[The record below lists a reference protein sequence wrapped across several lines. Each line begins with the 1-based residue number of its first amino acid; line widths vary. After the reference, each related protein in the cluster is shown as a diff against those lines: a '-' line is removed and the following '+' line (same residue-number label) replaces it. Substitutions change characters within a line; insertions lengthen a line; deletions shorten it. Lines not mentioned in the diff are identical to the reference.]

1 MNNISVSSDHLE
13 HINDQ
18 LVMLTIDS
26 EHLAMALQAV
36 KVDCTVSKGVLNAV
50 IIALSSNA
58 AISEG
63 LSGQLDGLLSAPQG
77 VASHE

>member
-13 HINDQ
+13 HINEQ
-18 LVMLTIDS
+18 LVTLTIDS

-36 KVDCTVSKGVLNAV
+36 KVDCTVSKGVLNTV

-63 LSGQLDGLLSAPQG
+63 LSSQLDGLLSAPQG
-77 VASHE
+77 VESHE